1 LSYQRER
8 YFCGYDERDGESVV
22 DKAILRD
29 EEVLRQREGNG
40 VMIWES
46 KTEEVDACGRRK
58 GETLDERLQLNWK

>member
-1 LSYQRER
+1 
-8 YFCGYDERDGESVV
+8 VV

-46 KTEEVDACGRRK
+46 KTEEVDVCGKKERR
-58 GETLDERLQLNWK
+58 NP